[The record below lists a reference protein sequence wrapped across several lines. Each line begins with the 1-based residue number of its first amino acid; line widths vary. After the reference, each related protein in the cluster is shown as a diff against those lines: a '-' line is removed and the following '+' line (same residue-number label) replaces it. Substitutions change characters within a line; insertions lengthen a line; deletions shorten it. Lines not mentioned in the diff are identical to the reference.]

1 MALFVR
7 EIASFATW
15 SSRIG
20 RWKMLGERELGRSFK
35 KTKVSCSIFRKHEA
49 LLKHVVFYET
59 KEIEIKVSCNN
70 NNNGLFNKIH
80 EVALPLLKNS
90 TNL

>member
-1 MALFVR
+1 
-7 EIASFATW
+7 
-15 SSRIG
+15 
-20 RWKMLGERELGRSFK
+20 MLGERELGRSFK

-70 NNNGLFNKIH
+70 NNNYYYNNNNNNGLFNKIH